1 MKRKIWIGIGI
12 VLLAGAVYG
21 AYMYFKKAERVM
33 SGQAAFIM
41 TTSQLLSEFEQNE
54 DSANKKYLNQIIQVT
69 GTIESIS
76 PDSTGT
82 NVLLG
87 TDNPM
92 AGVNCRFDKEI
103 EFKIKNLKVNDSI
116 KVKGQCS
123 GYVMDALLSRCDLV
137 K

>member
-1 MKRKIWIGIGI
+1 MKRKLLIGLG
-12 VLLAGAVYG
+12 LLFLAGAGYG
-21 AYMYFKKAERVM
+21 AYLYFKKAERVM
-33 SGQAAFIM
+33 SGAAAFSM

-54 DSANKKYLNQIIQVT
+54 DSANKKYLNQIIEVT

-92 AGVNCRFDKEI
+92 AGVNCRFDKEV
-103 EFKIKNLKVNDSI
+103 ESKIKHLKVNDSI